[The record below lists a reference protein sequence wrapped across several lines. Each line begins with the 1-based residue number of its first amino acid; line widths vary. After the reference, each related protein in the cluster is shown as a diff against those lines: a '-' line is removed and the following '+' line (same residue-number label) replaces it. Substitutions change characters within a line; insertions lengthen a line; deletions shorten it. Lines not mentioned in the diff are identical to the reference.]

1 MLIFFPANL
10 LIHILETS
18 VKIIDFRVRPPLK
31 RILNA
36 VMYTNGE
43 RRDRFTR
50 QVGLEPAPSAQKLS
64 MPMLLDEMKAAGVV
78 MGVIT
83 GRVSDFLGSVPNE
96 DVAAIVKEYPGLFCG
111 MAAVDPTNRKAA
123 IKGIDDA
130 MAAGFRGVTIEP
142 GAYPV
147 PLYADDR
154 KLYPI
159 YAHLEDRNIPTIIM
173 TGGNAGPDLSYS
185 SPIAVD
191 RVAGDFPNLR
201 IVISH
206 GNWPWV
212 TEILHVAFRRSNVY
226 ISPDMYLHH
235 MPGMDDYL
243 KAANGFLADRFIYA
257 SAYPL
262 VPLKDYA
269 DWFNKLPLSA
279 EAMQKCVYSN
289 AAKLLGINP

>member
-1 MLIFFPANL
+1 M
-10 LIHILETS
+10 
-18 VKIIDFRVRPPLK
+18 KIIDFRVRPPLK
-31 RILNA
+31 GFLNT
-36 VMYTNGE
+36 VMYSNGE

-50 QVGLEPAPSAQKLS
+50 QLGLEPAPSAQKLS
-64 MPMLLDEMKAAGVV
+64 LPMLIDEMKKAGVV
-78 MGVIT
+78 TGVIT
-83 GRVSDFLGSVPNE
+83 GRISGYLGAIDNA
-96 DVAAIVKEYPGLFCG
+96 DVEAIVREHPKLFVA
-111 MAAVDPTNRKAA
+111 MAAVDPTNLTAA
-123 IKGIDDA
+123 VKQIDDA

-159 YAHLEDRNIPTIIM
+159 YAHLEDRNVPVVIM

-185 SPIAVD
+185 SPITVD
-191 RVAGDFPNLR
+191 RVAGDFPKLQ

-212 TEILHVAFRRSNVY
+212 TEILHVAFRRPNVY
-226 ISPDMYLHH
+226 LSPDMYLYE

-243 KAANGFLADRFIYA
+243 KAANGFLSERFIYA

-262 VPLKDYA
+262 VPLLDYA
-269 DWFNKLPLSA
+269 EWFKKLPLKPA
-279 EAMQKCVYSN
+279 AMERIVYGN
-289 AAKLLGINP
+289 ASKLLGINP

>member
-1 MLIFFPANL
+1 MKL
-10 LIHILETS
+10 
-18 VKIIDFRVRPPLK
+18 IDFRVRPPLK
-31 RILNA
+31 GFLKT
-36 VMYTNGE
+36 VMYSNGE

-50 QVGLEPAPSAQKLS
+50 QLGLEPAPSAQKLS
-64 MPMLLDEMKAAGVV
+64 MPGLIEEMKKAGVV

-83 GRVSDFLGSVPNE
+83 GRISGYLGAIDNA
-96 DVAAIVKEYPGLFCG
+96 DVEAIVREYPQLFCA
-111 MAAVDPTNRKAA
+111 MAAVDPTNRVAA
-123 IKGIDDA
+123 VKQIDDA

-159 YAHLEDRNIPTIIM
+159 YAHLEDRKIPTVIM

-185 SPIAVD
+185 SPITID
-191 RVAGDFPNLR
+191 RVAGDFPNLQ

-212 TEILHVAFRRSNVY
+212 TEILHVAFRRPNVY
-226 ISPDMYLHH
+226 LSPDMYLYE
-235 MPGMDDYL
+235 MPGMADYI
-243 KAANGFLADRFIYA
+243 KAANGFLSERFIYA

-262 VPLKDYA
+262 VPLLDYA
-269 DWFNKLPLSA
+269 EWFKKLPLKP
-279 EAMQKCVYSN
+279 EAMERIGYGN
-289 AAKLLGINP
+289 AAELLGIKP